1 MKDSLRNFLK
11 ILLTGIASGLVIGM
25 LVGLFGWLRGWKTA
39 TEFSDGLFVTGSAI
53 IIFGLL
59 SVWGGFTMRGNFDVT
74 YAQTASDASLPE
86 RAKQWSLDV
95 LRGYNVLATTAI
107 IGVVVLALSILVYNI
122 FG

>member
-59 SVWGGFTMRGNFDVT
+59 SVWGGFTMRGNFAVT